1 MEAGIVLLYMS
12 AAFVLGYL
20 IGKLSSNSSSR
31 KKGGGE

>member
-20 IGKLSSNSSSR
+20 VGKLSSNSSSR
-31 KKGGGE
+31 KKGGEE